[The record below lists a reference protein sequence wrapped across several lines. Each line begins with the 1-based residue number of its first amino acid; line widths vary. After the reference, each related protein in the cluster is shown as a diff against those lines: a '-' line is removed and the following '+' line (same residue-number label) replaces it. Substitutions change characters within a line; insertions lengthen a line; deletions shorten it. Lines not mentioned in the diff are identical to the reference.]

1 MRFEAVIFDLDGTL
15 LDSMDVWE
23 KIDICFLQK
32 RGLPVP
38 ADYVTEICARSFEE
52 AAQYTIDLFG
62 LSEKSED
69 IIREWKEMAVYE
81 YAHHVKLSSYAWEY
95 LIELKKRGMKLA
107 VATGL
112 PEELF
117 FPCLEHNSVL
127 ELFDILCSTD
137 EIKRG
142 KEYPDIFELAA
153 QRLGVA
159 PQHCLVFED
168 FLPAVKS
175 AKQAGM
181 LVCAVYDK
189 YSARYRVQMEQAAD
203 LYIAD
208 FRDAPL
214 PDEEFEDEN
223 EKG

>member
-23 KIDICFLQK
+23 KIDICYLQK

-52 AAQYTIDLFG
+52 AAQ
-62 LSEKSED
+62 
-69 IIREWKEMAVYE
+69 
-81 YAHHVKLSSYAWEY
+81 
-95 LIELKKRGMKLA
+95 
-107 VATGL
+107 
-112 PEELF
+112 
-117 FPCLEHNSVL
+117 
-127 ELFDILCSTD
+127 
-137 EIKRG
+137 
-142 KEYPDIFELAA
+142 
-153 QRLGVA
+153 RLGAA

-168 FLPAVKS
+168 VLPAVKS

-214 PDEEFEDEN
+214 PDTDFEDEK
-223 EKG
+223 E

>member
-52 AAQYTIDLFG
+52 AAQRLG
-62 LSEKSED
+62 
-69 IIREWKEMAVYE
+69 
-81 YAHHVKLSSYAWEY
+81 
-95 LIELKKRGMKLA
+95 
-107 VATGL
+107 AT
-112 PEELF
+112 
-117 FPCLEHNSVL
+117 
-127 ELFDILCSTD
+127 
-137 EIKRG
+137 
-142 KEYPDIFELAA
+142 A
-153 QRLGVA
+153 QR
-159 PQHCLVFED
+159 CLVFED
-168 FLPAVKS
+168 VLPAVKS

-214 PDEEFEDEN
+214 PDTDFEDEK
-223 EKG
+223 E